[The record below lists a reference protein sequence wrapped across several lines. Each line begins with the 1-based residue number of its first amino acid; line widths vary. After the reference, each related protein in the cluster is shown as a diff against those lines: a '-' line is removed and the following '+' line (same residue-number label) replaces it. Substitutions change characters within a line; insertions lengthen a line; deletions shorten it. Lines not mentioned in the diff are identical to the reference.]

1 MGRTAPEITDE
12 AVEQI
17 RQVDGVSWAEN
28 ESEWL
33 VVGYR
38 EPYYD
43 RNEVDQVADR
53 VCSRLNHEPNPPSRD
68 DLEELGIYPPDE
80 LDYDVYFLEPSS

>member
-12 AVEQI
+12 AVEQM

-33 VVGYR
+33 VVGYNDSYNQS
-38 EPYYD
+38 EAD
-43 RNEVDQVADR
+43 RVADS
-53 VCSRLNHEPNPPSRD
+53 VCSRLNRESNPFSRT
-68 DLEELGIYPPDE
+68 DLEELGISPPE
-80 LDYDVYFLEPSS
+80 GMEYDVYFLEPSS